1 MVGGLTFNIQRLGRR
16 FFTRFDRN
24 HGRLR
29 LGEVLDY
36 QFFWYARGGR
46 VNL

>member
-24 HGRLR
+24 HARLR

-36 QFFWYARGGR
+36 PFFWYARRGR
-46 VNL
+46 VNP

>member
-1 MVGGLTFNIQRLGRR
+1 MAGRVTLDSQRVSRR
-16 FFTRFDRN
+16 FFARFDRN
-24 HGRLR
+24 QTRSR

-36 QFFWYARGGR
+36 QFFWYALGGR

>member
-1 MVGGLTFNIQRLGRR
+1 MAGGLTFGSQRLGRR

-24 HGRLR
+24 QARLG

-36 QFFWYARGGR
+36 PLFGMLLAGG
-46 VNL
+46 

>member
-16 FFTRFDRN
+16 FSTRFDR
-24 HGRLR
+24 HQARLR

-36 QFFWYARGGR
+36 AFFWYARGGR
-46 VNL
+46 VNP

>member
-1 MVGGLTFNIQRLGRR
+1 MAGGVTLDSQRLGRR

-24 HGRLR
+24 QARLR

-36 QFFWYARGGR
+36 PFFWYALGGR